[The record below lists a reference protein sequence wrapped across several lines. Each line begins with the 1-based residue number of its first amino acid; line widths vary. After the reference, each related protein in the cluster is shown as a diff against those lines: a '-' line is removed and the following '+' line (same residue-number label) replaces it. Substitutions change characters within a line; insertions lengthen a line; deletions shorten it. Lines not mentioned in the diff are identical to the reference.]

1 MLRSLYKL
9 EILIFL
15 ILNGKFEYKIDNFL
29 IRSDRVLE
37 IFWNHFPVLFTAFMG
52 MEDDET
58 EPDRAQYDAES
69 IFIQKEVY
77 EGLMVPF
84 QTTYPAISS

>member
-1 MLRSLYKL
+1 
-9 EILIFL
+9 
-15 ILNGKFEYKIDNFL
+15 
-29 IRSDRVLE
+29 
-37 IFWNHFPVLFTAFMG
+37 MG
-52 MEDDET
+52 MEDDEP